1 MIVDAFEESLATQD
15 KLKDCS
21 TANNVR
27 LFLVFL
33 LKLTDKVWYKDS
45 QSIFSVCTTKYD
57 QFINNEEWQK
67 DINVTNN
74 NNTVKI
80 LELAGVNCEYY
91 ILTNFDR

>member
-27 LFLVFL
+27 FLLVFL
-33 LKLTDKVWYKDS
+33 LKLTDKVRYKDF
-45 QSIFSVCTTKYD
+45 QGIFSVCTTKHD

-67 DINVTNN
+67 DISVTNN